1 MYFPLYCKLGA
12 IGMIMNSNEISSLKE
27 LKQNFSIDE
36 LIYSFY
42 SSELEIWLRKIGENT
57 IADKVSE
64 ITYNGYVL
72 ENLYRLLG
80 LDPALTESKVRS
92 LFSD

>member
-1 MYFPLYCKLGA
+1 
-12 IGMIMNSNEISSLKE
+12 MNSNVIGSLNE

-36 LIYSFY
+36 LVYCFCSG
-42 SSELEIWLRKIGENT
+42 ELEIWLRKIGESAL
-57 IADKVSE
+57 ADKVSE

-72 ENLYRLLG
+72 ENLYRLFCI
-80 LDPALTESKVRS
+80 DPALTESEVRS

>member
-1 MYFPLYCKLGA
+1 MYFPLCCKLEV
-12 IGMIMNSNEISSLKE
+12 IGMVMNSNEISSLKE

-42 SSELEIWLRKIGENT
+42 SGELEIWLRKISENT
-57 IADKVSE
+57 LADKVSE

-72 ENLYRLLG
+72 EKLYRLFS
-80 LDPALTESKVRS
+80 LDPALTEIEVRS